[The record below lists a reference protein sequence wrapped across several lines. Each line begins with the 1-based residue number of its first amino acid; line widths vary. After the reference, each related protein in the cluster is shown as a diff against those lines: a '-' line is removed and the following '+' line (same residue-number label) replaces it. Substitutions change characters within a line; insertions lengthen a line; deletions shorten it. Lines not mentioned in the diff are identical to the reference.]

1 MSIQNGGVKERAG
14 AAFEAASSALDTPIG
29 RRAFSLFSRILMA
42 ADMISDYAVTASI
55 YRNNKEAFPIAVMLC
70 LLPLGILS
78 IVLFRPAYR
87 MHTRAFPDDVDTSL
101 FGVVL
106 VLAPLPLYLFSIVWL
121 FVSPLVVLFLDLAL
135 LTVYAC
141 IDPERTAQLIYYE
154 RLRML
159 TGTDIYM
166 FANGVSSSY
175 FPFLLTPL
183 SKL

>member
-1 MSIQNGGVKERAG
+1 MSIQKGGVKERAS
-14 AAFEAASSALDTPIG
+14 AAFEAASSAMDTPIG

-87 MHTRAFPDDVDTSL
+87 MHTRAFPDDMDTSL
-101 FGVVL
+101 FGVL
-106 VLAPLPLYLFSIVWL
+106 VFPLPLYLFSIVWL

-159 TGTDIYM
+159 TGTEDI
-166 FANGVSSSY
+166 FANGVSSCY
-175 FPFLLTPL
+175 FSFLLTPL